1 MCLMLAVSSALG
13 QWRWNWFYG
22 QSRPLADFDTLDAA
36 SRGAI
41 GSFRLLWTTKSL
53 APIAIGAWT
62 TIVVIGFDPFVQQL
76 VNYRTKLI
84 FRDEPETKVALAQRW
99 SGGTE
104 ALDGPFNHTAILP
117 TLDFKMQSS
126 ILFGLSENASAIRQ
140 KVPIACSS
148 GNCKWTEYLSLGMC
162 SNCVDLTDQISTRC
176 RGTYYDYAFLTNGQ
190 TIGNLD
196 VWDQSFAGFG
206 PLEMTVKN
214 TARPSESLAFK
225 STATLLQAVSILRA
239 NFSGDISQNWTSVPV
254 TASEC
259 ALYFCINLYHSEVNN
274 GTLVEQWTEIP
285 STLDPASYQILP
297 GEINKS
303 TLVDNATNWA
313 PNASADALFEWNN
326 WFPRSDLQILLPQ
339 QRILGNNI
347 TTANISQ
354 SAVDSISVYLIDL
367 FSNGTSDWFDQ
378 FGCTGGA
385 RASGSA
391 SNERRYAPP
400 SMQALASTPLL
411 NTTFF
416 NLAAS
421 ISANMRG
428 TSDNQLKATGQLGT
442 YETFIEHEALV
453 SQVEKSAKEMS
464 VTLGN
469 KLKLERA
476 DDVAMSPGT
485 DNQNREAD
493 PSPRIDFQTRH
504 SSLFTPQEMQT
515 LTTTGLLHQHDA

>member
-1 MCLMLAVSSALG
+1 
-13 QWRWNWFYG
+13 
-22 QSRPLADFDTLDAA
+22 
-36 SRGAI
+36 
-41 GSFRLLWTTKSL
+41 
-53 APIAIGAWT
+53 
-62 TIVVIGFDPFVQQL
+62 
-76 VNYRTKLI
+76 
-84 FRDEPETKVALAQRW
+84 
-99 SGGTE
+99 
-104 ALDGPFNHTAILP
+104 
-117 TLDFKMQSS
+117 MQSS

-140 KVPIACSS
+140 QVPIACSS

-162 SNCVDLTDQISTRC
+162 SNCVDLTDKISTVRNMSWPMIEVWPNDNSAAEAHIM
-176 RGTYYDYAFLTNGQ
+176 TTHFLPNRQ

-259 ALYFCINLYHSEVNN
+259 ALYFCINVYHSEVKN
-274 GTLVEQWTEIP
+274 GTLVEQWMEIP

-339 QRILGNNI
+339 QRILGSNI

-367 FSNGTSDWFDQ
+367 FSNGTSGWFDQ

-385 RASGSA
+385 RASGST

-400 SMQALASTPLL
+400 SMQALASTPSLD
-411 NTTFF
+411 TTFS

-442 YETFIEHEALV
+442 YETFIEVRWRWIALPCVCICLGTVFLSVAIWETKKGSLPIWKGSIYVVLTHGLEDFAMRSMEHEALV

-485 DNQNREAD
+485 DNQNPEAD